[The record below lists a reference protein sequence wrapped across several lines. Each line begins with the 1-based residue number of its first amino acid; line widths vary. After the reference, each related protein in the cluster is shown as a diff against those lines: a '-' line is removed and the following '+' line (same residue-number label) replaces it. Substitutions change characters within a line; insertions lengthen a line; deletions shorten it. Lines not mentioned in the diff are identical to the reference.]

1 VILHAENPVG
11 ATKGRIRAG
20 RGSDGYRKDIDG
32 LRAIAVLAVIMF
44 HLGYLPSGYLGVDV
58 FFVISGYLITRIVFT
73 EVAENRFSITYFY
86 VRRVRRI
93 LPLALFTAS
102 VALFIGAFVMLPDDF
117 ENLSES
123 VVATNCFA
131 NNILLLIT
139 TGNYWDVVNEY
150 KPLMHTWSLGIE
162 EQFYLFYP
170 VIFWWLG
177 GRRTRWIL
185 PLLALL
191 AATSFFLY
199 LTSPNEAAQFYSI
212 PYRFFELS
220 VGGLGAIACR
230 NRTVHGLVKVT
241 SLVAILALLTLPFD
255 LPRRVILPVVV
266 IAALGVL
273 LPGAAGQG
281 AWSWVL
287 ENRALVGIGVISY
300 SLYMWHQIV
309 LAFTRYCI
317 SPRIGPL
324 EAVGLIGL
332 IFPLSIASYFVI
344 ERPFRDKRRIGTRPL
359 LLGTSSLFL
368 VSTVAGLYGYSR
380 AGVLHDVPE
389 LGIVTSSV
397 ERNMHGQYN
406 ARIYQHDSGFS
417 DSGRIKVLVV
427 GDSFARDWANVL
439 LESEHREQIELSYVP
454 DIHECSKVPDRLR
467 QAQYVFFSRAAKA
480 QVDAILQEHGVDSE
494 KVWNVGTKNFGVSNG
509 IFYNR
514 RGCADY
520 CCQRTAMENG
530 TLEENA
536 ELRRQWGAR
545 YVDLIGMVI
554 DDKGTVPVFTPEC
567 KLISQDCRHLTV
579 AGARYFARLLE
590 DSNRFNIEP

>member
-1 VILHAENPVG
+1 VIVQAEKPVAETNG
-11 ATKGRIRAG
+11 HVRAA
-20 RGSDGYRKDIDG
+20 RASDGYRKDIDG

-73 EVAENRFSITYFY
+73 EVAENRFSITHFY
-86 VRRVRRI
+86 MRRIRRI

-102 VALFIGAFVMLPDDF
+102 TALVIGAFVMLPDDF

-123 VVATNCFA
+123 VVATNSFA

-150 KPLMHTWSLGIE
+150 KPLMHTWSLGVE

-170 VIFWWLG
+170 VMFWWLA
-177 GRRTRWIL
+177 GRRRRWIL
-185 PLLALL
+185 PLLSLL

-199 LTSPNEAAQFYSI
+199 VTSSNEAAQFYSI

-220 VGGLGAIACR
+220 VGGLGAIAYR
-230 NRTVHGLVKVT
+230 NRTIHGLVKAM
-241 SLVAILALLTLPFD
+241 SLAAVLALLAVPLD
-255 LPRRVILPVVV
+255 LPRRVILPGVVV
-266 IAALGVL
+266 ATLGVL
-273 LPGAAGQG
+273 LPGAVGQG
-281 AWSWVL
+281 VRSCVL
-287 ENRALVGIGVISY
+287 ENRAMVGIGVISY

-317 SPRIGPL
+317 SPSFGPV
-324 EAVGLIGL
+324 EAAGLIGL
-332 IFPLSIASYFVI
+332 IFLLSVVSYFVI
-344 ERPFRDKRRIGTRPL
+344 ERPFRDKRRIGTRSL
-359 LLGTSSLFL
+359 LLGTASLFV

-397 ERNMHGQYN
+397 RRNMHGQYN
-406 ARIYQHDSGFS
+406 ARIYQHDRGFS

-439 LESEHREQIELSYVP
+439 LESEHHEQIELSYVP
-454 DIHECSKVPDRLR
+454 DIHECRKVPDRFR
-467 QAQYVFFSRAAKA
+467 RAQYVFFSRAAKA
-480 QVDAILQEHGVDSE
+480 QVDAILQEHGIGSE

-520 CCQRTAMENG
+520 CCQRTEMENG

-536 ELRRQWGAR
+536 ELRRQWGGR
-545 YVDLIGMVI
+545 YVDLIGLVI

-567 KLISQDCRHLTV
+567 KLISQDCRHLTA

-590 DSNRFNIEP
+590 QSNQFNIEP